1 MRKPALFA
9 SLFVAAL
16 ANPSWAI
23 DPPASRIEQP
33 RLISPPVNPGRFGD
47 KPADDAFGAY
57 QRGLYKT
64 ALELALKQAE
74 AGDPNAQTLAAE
86 IYARGLGT
94 RENHKQ
100 AAQLYAMAADKGV
113 VEAQLQTA
121 LYLLD
126 GRYLAKDRQKAAELM
141 KKAADRGNATAQFN
155 YAQLQ
160 IGAAPGNPGV
170 KKAMPYFEKAANQGL
185 ADAQYAMSQI
195 IYNGA
200 ADVTADEA
208 KAREWLIRA
217 ARQNFDTAQID
228 LAAWLIDGV
237 GGPKDYKAAYG
248 WLRRAAMG
256 GNIAAAARLAK
267 LYRDGIGTDPSWQS
281 AAAWYIKA
289 KRAGLKD
296 KGLDDF
302 MDGLTEEEIQS
313 AIVLA
318 NTLK

>member
-1 MRKPALFA
+1 MLRALIIMLAVSATAFPSFAVDTPAPRIQQPLLKPT
-9 SLFVAAL
+9 
-16 ANPSWAI
+16 I
-23 DPPASRIEQP
+23 D
-33 RLISPPVNPGRFGD
+33 PGRFGD
-47 KPADDAFGAY
+47 KQADEAFGAF
-57 QRGLYKT
+57 QRGYYKT
-64 ALELALKQAE
+64 ALELALKKAE
-74 AGDPNAQTLAAE
+74 AGDPSAQTLAAE

-94 RENHKQ
+94 REDHKK

-126 GRYLAKDRQKAAELM
+126 GRYLAKDPQKASELM
-141 KKAADRGNATAQFN
+141 KKAANGGNPTAQFN

-160 IGAAPGNPGV
+160 IQSVPGEQGI
-170 KKAMPYFEKAANQGL
+170 KKALPYFEKAAALGL

-200 ADVTADEA
+200 AGVTPNEA
-208 KAREWLIRA
+208 EARDWLTRA

-228 LAAWLIDGV
+228 LSVWLVDGI

-248 WLRRAAMG
+248 WMRRAALG

-296 KGLDDF
+296 RELDGF
-302 MDGLTEEEIQS
+302 MEGLTEEEIQS
-313 AIVLA
+313 AIVLS
-318 NTLK
+318 NKLK

>member
-1 MRKPALFA
+1 MFRVLAVALPLLALSNTATFAVDTLAPRIDRPLLKPT
-9 SLFVAAL
+9 
-16 ANPSWAI
+16 I
-23 DPPASRIEQP
+23 D
-33 RLISPPVNPGRFGD
+33 PGRFGD
-47 KPADDAFGAY
+47 RPSDDAFGAF
-57 QRGLYKT
+57 QRGYYKT

-74 AGDPNAQTLAAE
+74 TGDPNAQTLAAE

-94 RENHKQ
+94 REDHKQ

-126 GRYLAKDRQKAAELM
+126 GRYLAKDPQKASELM

-160 IGAAPGNPGV
+160 IQSTPGEPGI
-170 KKAMPYFEKAANQGL
+170 KKAVPYFEKAATQGL

-200 ADVTADEA
+200 AGMIPDEA
-208 KAREWLIRA
+208 KARDWLTRA

-228 LAAWLIDGV
+228 LSAWLIDGI
-237 GGPKDYKAAYG
+237 GGTKDYKAAYG
-248 WLRRAAMG
+248 WLRRAAIG
-256 GNIAAAARLAK
+256 GNVAAAARLAK

-296 KGLDDF
+296 KDLDGF
-302 MDGLTEEEIQS
+302 MEGLTEEEIQS

-318 NTLK
+318 NKLK

>member
-1 MRKPALFA
+1 MCRISLVLIALVSAIMPALA
-9 SLFVAAL
+9 VDT
-16 ANPSWAI
+16 PT
-23 DPPASRIEQP
+23 PRIEQP
-33 RLISPPVNPGRFGD
+33 LLKPTIDPGRFGE
-47 KPADDAFGAY
+47 KPTDDAFGAF
-57 QRGLYKT
+57 QRGYYKT

-86 IYARGLGT
+86 IYARGLGI
-94 RENHKQ
+94 REDHKQ

-126 GRYLAKDRQKAAELM
+126 GRYLAKDPQKASELM

-160 IGAAPGNPGV
+160 IQSKPGEQGI
-170 KKAMPYFEKAANQGL
+170 KQALPYFEKAAMQGL
-185 ADAQYAMSQI
+185 ADAQYAISQI

-200 ADVTADEA
+200 AGVNPDEA
-208 KAREWLIRA
+208 KARDWLTRA

-228 LAAWLIDGV
+228 LSGWLIDGI

-248 WLRRAAMG
+248 WMRRAAIG
-256 GNIAAAARLAK
+256 GNVAAAARLAK

-296 KGLDDF
+296 KELDGF
-302 MDGLTEEEIQS
+302 MEGLTEDEIQS